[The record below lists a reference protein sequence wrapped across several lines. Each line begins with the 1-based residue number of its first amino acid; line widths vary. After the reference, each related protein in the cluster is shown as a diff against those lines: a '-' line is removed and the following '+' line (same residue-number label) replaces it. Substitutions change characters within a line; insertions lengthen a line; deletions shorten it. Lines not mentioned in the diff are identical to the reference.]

1 MGNTKTKIETT
12 SALTPI
18 EPQVE
23 QAVQGWVKGNKK
35 LIQVLREQKKVWTD
49 FLSPKN
55 PECTSSQEYY
65 DGMKVVI
72 ATGLGKLDLYNKDPK
87 NNEPRNELVR
97 EITSKLKDLRKLLKP
112 KAEKA
117 DPRPPAQMFL
127 DYLGKAH
134 ALFDKDAEMFG
145 DLSEEIAE
153 ELQTLVNK
161 AGKQYLTT

>member
-12 SALTPI
+12 SSLTPI

-72 ATGLGKLDLYNKDPK
+72 ATGLGKLDLYNEDPK

-112 KAEKA
+112 KAEKS
-117 DPRPPAQMFL
+117 DPRTPKQMFI
-127 DYLGKAH
+127 DYMDKAE
-134 ALFDKDAEMFG
+134 ALFDKVEDGLFG
-145 DLSEEIAE
+145 DITEDVKEALSDVID
-153 ELQTLVNK
+153 LIRQ
-161 AGKQYLTT
+161 GFP

>member
-72 ATGLGKLDLYNKDPK
+72 ATGLGKLDLYNEDPK

-112 KAEKA
+112 KAEKSE
-117 DPRPPAQMFL
+117 PRTPTQMFI
-127 DYLGKAH
+127 DYLEKADK
-134 ALFDKDAEMFG
+134 LFEKDDQLFG
-145 DLSEEIAE
+145 DKTEDISIA
-153 ELQTLVNK
+153 
-161 AGKQYLTT
+161 LTNLISQCR

>member
-1 MGNTKTKIETT
+1 MNKKTNIKTEDTLETT

-72 ATGLGKLDLYNKDPK
+72 ATGLGKLALYNEDPK

-117 DPRPPAQMFL
+117 EPRTPEQMFI
-127 DYLGKAH
+127 DYLEKADK
-134 ALFDKDAEMFG
+134 LFEKDDQLFG
-145 DLSEEIAE
+145 DKTEDISIA
-153 ELQTLVNK
+153 
-161 AGKQYLTT
+161 LTNLISQCR

>member
-12 SALTPI
+12 SSLTPI

-72 ATGLGKLDLYNKDPK
+72 AT
-87 NNEPRNELVR
+87 
-97 EITSKLKDLRKLLKP
+97 
-112 KAEKA
+112 
-117 DPRPPAQMFL
+117 
-127 DYLGKAH
+127 
-134 ALFDKDAEMFG
+134 
-145 DLSEEIAE
+145 
-153 ELQTLVNK
+153 
-161 AGKQYLTT
+161 